1 MKGGRSVIPVIDKK
15 TERSYTESTSL
26 LKNKK
31 NQEVI
36 MKKYTKLISA
46 VLAAGLLAGI
56 LVFPGAAW
64 EDKVSPWAVE
74 ELREAVALGLKNENF
89 CDRFTLLA
97 RRGNLFPASC
107 GCLCRVHLFMNTLKG
122 SRMKMGNTF
131 HTSKI

>member
-89 CDRFTLLA
+89 CDRINSRDDIDRFHFA
-97 RRGNLFPASC
+97 CEAGEY
-107 GCLCRVHLFMNTLKG
+107 NTCQLRL
-122 SRMKMGNTF
+122 SMSSTPL
-131 HTSKI
+131 